1 MKTAVKKKIFGVIGY
16 PISHSLSPV
25 MHNAVFKKFGIP
37 AVYKAFEVKPE
48 TLKDF
53 VRQMRNNRIAGVNV
67 TIPHKETIIPFLK
80 EVEDEPGLAGSIGAV
95 NTVVIEK
102 DRAVGYNTD
111 GLGFIRAI
119 KSLGFEFKGAKVALL
134 GAGGAARA
142 VSFNMATEGVSQIYI
157 YDIDTARAA
166 QLVSIF
172 KTRFPRTVKLAK
184 NIPEL
189 NLEKCALLVNATPV
203 GMKDNR
209 LAIDPQYLHKD
220 LFIYDLVY
228 NRQARHT
235 TPLVEEARKRGI
247 RAHDGIW
254 MLVFQ
259 GAISSKLWF
268 PQLDEKEVA
277 SVMFAGLRNEGF
289 SAR

>member
-1 MKTAVKKKIFGVIGY
+1 MKTSAKKKIFGVIGY

-37 AVYKAFEVKPE
+37 AVYKAFEVKPAQ
-48 TLKDF
+48 LQSF
-53 VRQMRNNRIAGVNV
+53 IRGLRNNHICGLNV
-67 TIPHKETIIPFLK
+67 TIPHKEAIIPFLK
-80 EVEDEPGLAGSIGAV
+80 EVRDEPGLAASIGAV
-95 NTVVIEK
+95 NCVRMQEGRPI
-102 DRAVGYNTD
+102 GYNTD
-111 GLGFIRAI
+111 GLGFIRSL
-119 KSLGFEFKGAKVALL
+119 KSLGFDFKGEKAALL

-142 VSFNMATEGVSQIYI
+142 VAFNMAKEGVSQIYI
-157 YDIDTARAA
+157 FDIDTQRAM
-166 QLVSIF
+166 QLVLTL
-172 KTRFPRTVKLAK
+172 KARFPRTIKLAK

-189 NLEKCALLVNATPV
+189 NLNKCGLLVNATSV

-209 LAIDPQYLHKD
+209 LAIGSEYLHKD
-220 LFIYDLVY
+220 LFVYDLVY

-235 TPLVEEARKRGI
+235 TPLVEEARRRGI

-259 GAISSKLWF
+259 GAISSKLWY

-277 SVMFAGLRNEGF
+277 SVMFEGLRTEGF